1 MKRVI
6 RLLALLL
13 LLSLML
19 ASLASCKPRGEF
31 SGPLGDSYRFSG
43 NEYRHR
49 DSMGNVSKGTYRIE
63 DDFITFTP
71 EGSTA
76 SFSLPYKKN
85 SSKSLTIGEV
95 TYKK

>member
-1 MKRVI
+1 MKNVM

-13 LLSLML
+13 LFALVLTAL
-19 ASLASCKPRGEF
+19 VACKPRGEF
-31 SGPLGDSYRFSG
+31 VGPLGDSYRFSG
-43 NEYRHR
+43 NKYRHC
-49 DSMGNVSKGTYRIE
+49 DSMGNVSKGTYRVE

-71 EGSTA
+71 KGSDA